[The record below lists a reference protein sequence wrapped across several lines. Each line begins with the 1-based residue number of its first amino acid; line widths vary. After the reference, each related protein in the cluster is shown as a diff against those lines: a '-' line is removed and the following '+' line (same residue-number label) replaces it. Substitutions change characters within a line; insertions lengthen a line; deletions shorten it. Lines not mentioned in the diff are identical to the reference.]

1 MYELIIIGIGPAG
14 LAASIYA
21 SRFRIKHLL
30 IGKELGGAMALASL
44 VENYPGFEKIS
55 GLELAEKMA
64 NQARNLG
71 GEIIA
76 DEIIKIEKKNN
87 SFLLETALGKNFEA
101 KAIIVATGTRRR
113 KLNVPGENEYLGKGV
128 SYCSTCDAAFF
139 KNKVVAVIGGANAA
153 AMGAVHLSEFAQ
165 KVYLIYRGEN
175 LRAEPIWVERIMG
188 NPKIEVIYKTNVEEI
203 LGDGTKVN
211 AVNLDNPYKG
221 NRNLAVDGVFI
232 EIGGVPGIDLV
243 KPLGVKIDEKG
254 FIKVDFDMST
264 NIPGVFAAGDVASSA
279 GELQQIV
286 TAVSE
291 GAIAA
296 TSVYRYLRQ
305 IAS

>member
-1 MYELIIIGIGPAG
+1 MYELVIIGIGPAG

-30 IGKELGGAMALASL
+30 IGKELGGAMALASS

-64 NQARNLG
+64 IQVKNLG
-71 GEIIA
+71 GEIIT
-76 DEIIKIEKKNN
+76 DEIIKIEKENN
-87 SFLLETALGKNFEA
+87 SFLLETALGKKLRA
-101 KAIIVATGTRRR
+101 KTIIVATGTMRK

-175 LRAEPIWVERIMG
+175 LRAEPIWIERIME

-203 LGDGTKVN
+203 LGDGVKVN
-211 AVNLDNPYKG
+211 AVNLDTPYKG
-221 NRNLAVDGVFI
+221 GRNLAVDGVFI
-232 EIGGVPGIDLV
+232 EIGGIPGVDLV

-254 FIKVDFDMST
+254 FIKVDFNMST

-305 IAS
+305 VAS